1 MSDYIPEHV
10 ITVHHDNKLIILTI
24 LGTRVY
30 PNPQPMDI
38 LLDLMA
44 NTKPYLSGQAHSGLA
59 WGSANIVKIAVPKL
73 KTLIGQYPGYTVLVL
88 GYSLG
93 AGLAQLVALDC
104 HIGQCHDMLPHNTD
118 IMVIGYGSPPVFD
131 SDQVP
136 QLENVF
142 LVQNNEV
149 EIHCSIF
156 SFLSC

>member
-10 ITVHHDNKLIILTI
+10 ITIHHDHKLIILTI

-59 WGSANIVKIAVPKL
+59 LGAANIVNVAIPKL

-104 HIGQCHDMLPHNTD
+104 DSGQCRDMLPPDTD
-118 IMVIGYGSPPVFD
+118 IMVIGYGSPPVFY
-131 SDQVP
+131 SNLVP

-149 EIHCSIF
+149 ENV
-156 SFLSC
+156 